1 MWLPARPPGGRA
13 PSAVIPFPVAN
24 LSASARLATRL
35 LAANLSN
42 ARLPVKLNVALTY
55 RCQYRCTTCNI
66 WQLKPKGELTTDEV
80 LRFVARNRFLSWVD
94 LTGGE
99 IFLREDIA
107 EIFAAIARDWDRL
120 AYLHFPTN
128 GFLTDRIV
136 RVVEVAARSTRAA
149 LVVTVSV
156 DGDEALND
164 EVRGIKGGYRRQL
177 ETLTSL
183 RRIPNVRAVVGV
195 TLSRRNVGR
204 LEQTIQ
210 ACLRDCPGLTLD
222 DFSLNVMQL
231 SDHYYGNADLAEARP
246 ERAAVL
252 AAITAFRRL
261 AGSPGLSPELR
272 VRDAFLANL
281 ERFVATGRN
290 PMRCH
295 ALRSS
300 CFIDPWGTVFPCITY
315 SRPLG
320 SLREHDM
327 DLRPIWESEQ
337 ARAVQAEIWRDQCPQ
352 CWTACEASQSILGN
366 VLRPA
371 HRRPDRPT

>member
-1 MWLPARPPGGRA
+1 MLPFR
-13 PSAVIPFPVAN
+13 VAN
-24 LSASARLATRL
+24 LPASARLATRL
-35 LAANLSN
+35 LAAN
-42 ARLPVKLNVALTY
+42 ARRATLPVKLNFALTY

-80 LRFVARNRFLSWVD
+80 LRFVARNRFFSWVD

-107 EIFAAIARDWDRL
+107 EIFAAIAKTWRRL
-120 AYLHFPTN
+120 AFLHFPTN
-128 GFLTDRIV
+128 GFMTDRIV
-136 RVVEVAARSTRAA
+136 RITEEASRRSRAP
-149 LVVTVSV
+149 LVVTVSI

-177 ETLTSL
+177 ETLKAL
-183 RRIPNVRAVVGV
+183 RRLANVRAVVGI
-195 TLSRRNVGR
+195 TLSRRNVGH
-204 LEQTIQ
+204 LEETIQ
-210 ACLRDCPGLTLD
+210 ACLRDCPGLSRD
-222 DFSLNVMQL
+222 DFSLNVMQI

-246 ERAAVL
+246 DAAGVL
-252 AAITAFRRL
+252 SELATFRRL

-272 VRDAFLANL
+272 LRDAFLANL
-281 ERFVATGRN
+281 EKFVGTGRN

-320 SLREHDM
+320 SLRDTDM
-327 DLRPIWESEQ
+327 ELRPIWESEQ
-337 ARAVQAEIWRDQCPQ
+337 TRAVQAEIWRDQCPQ
-352 CWTACEASQSILGN
+352 CWTACEATQSILGN
-366 VLRPA
+366 LLRPGN
-371 HRRPDRPT
+371 RRRGNAT